1 MLKIIA
7 SLFLVSTAL
16 FGSVKAADTDIVVR
30 TINFLIFAGILY
42 YLLANKIKAFFG
54 DRSTAIEME
63 LQKVQ
68 DRLKE
73 TKMAKQNAAKG
84 VEDAK
89 RTASDILSVSKK
101 ENAILNERIVKQ
113 MDQDLKSLDT
123 QHQTL
128 ISFEQRTMVG
138 TVVEEIMDDVLS
150 DSNIPLDDE
159 LITQIML
166 KKVA

>member
-42 YLLANKIKAFFG
+42 YLLANKIKAFFSE
-54 DRSTAIEME
+54 RSSTIEME

-73 TKMAKQNAAKG
+73 TKMAKQNAAKA

-89 RTASDILSVSKK
+89 RTASDILAISKK
-101 ENAILNERIVKQ
+101 ENALVNEKMVKQ
-113 MDQDLKSLDT
+113 MEQDLKALET

-128 ISFEQRTMVG
+128 VSFEQRAMVG
-138 TVVEEIMDDVLS
+138 SVVEEIMEDVLS
-150 DSNIPLDDE
+150 DSNIPLDDD
-159 LITQIML
+159 LITEIML